1 MGCSSSKGTWSK
13 KAYHI
18 TLPKT
23 LTKVQPTPTP
33 AATEAPAREDGD
45 YTPDTGVSSD
55 LKMLN
60 ITATSVK
67 VVNGKIMVTIVTE
80 PTSSQKQASYSKLYL
95 GSAPV
100 DEAATDR
107 IVEGVDNGKKGYNF
121 TFEVKEEQLGKTI
134 EFVGCSS
141 SKGTWS
147 KKAYHITLP
156 KTLTKVQPTPAPTET
171 PAGREDGDYTI
182 NVESSYSMF
191 KITSQSAK
199 VVDGKIYVTLS
210 TSKGTYDKIY
220 LGSKNDKADYPNYI
234 QGTANASGGYDF
246 TFELDEALLGTTT
259 DFVPGKPDGT
269 WYSKNQY
276 KLTFP
281 ADIEKAGE
289 PTPAP
294 TETPAAP
301 MFEAKAVYVVKQAD
315 GSYEVTVLSDDANYD
330 RMYVG
335 ELANAATAAMVMKKT
350 SGGQGFYR
358 LTVKPEQLVTGV
370 YIPLVA
376 GNARGQWFDFRK
388 DVLST
393 NDPSEVPAL
402 PEDVP
407 AGQFRVVSVSAA
419 KEGDLLKV
427 ALVSDSADYD
437 RVFIGL
443 TGTYTKSPY
452 YMRQTMADGKF
463 CYVFTLPQS
472 CLGTPVKFVPGK
484 ADGTWYTDEQLTF
497 TCTEAALPET
507 PAAAKPADGDYTA
520 PSAVYVDRGDK
531 GVQNN
536 GTFEALYTEVTV
548 SGDTLK
554 VTVWNRSTGW
564 NAIHLGKVSDENKTA
579 IERVEDSGKYKDAYY
594 RYDFTLPVSALGT
607 VISFVPRDAKKG
619 TWSASQYY
627 LAISDQLTAV
637 KTVEPEPSATPAPAP
652 GTLTDGEYTMD
663 VDSSASMFRVVACK
677 LIAKNG
683 KYSAVITLSGTGYDK
698 LFLGTAEEAGKADAS
713 KHIPFV
719 VDADGKYTYELPDVA
734 LDTPVSVAAHS
745 LKNDKWYD
753 RQLTFKSGTAVKT
766 GGVQTGL
773 DDGEYTMDVDSS
785 ASMFRVVACRL
796 IARNGKYSAV
806 ITLSGSGYDKLFL
819 GTAEEAG
826 KADASRHIPF
836 KADADG
842 RYTYELPDVQLDTPV
857 SVAAHSLK
865 NDKWYDRQL
874 TFKSGTAVKTGD
886 VEPTVTPVPTP
897 TPTPEPTQAP
907 ESDLSGSTSRV
918 DSSTT
923 LADGVYTPDKFSYS
937 GGTGRTSISCTKVT
951 VSGGKAK
958 ATIVFSSD
966 KFSYVKANGQK
977 LYGSHGGGTS
987 TFEIPVKL
995 NANNRIFGMTTA
1007 MTVDH
1012 EIEYT
1017 LYVYIAAAE
1026 GEKSAEEQAAPQV
1039 MGLKYVST
1047 EVNDHAEN
1055 FGIYHYEDGF
1065 TVIRVKNVADYL
1077 LAPEGAELPVG
1088 VDEDYM
1094 VVRVPVQ
1101 SVYAASDS
1109 MLTLIGDE
1117 AMSGAMDKITLSAF
1131 DAQSCDVETLTLRLA
1146 SGEVEVAGAA
1156 ENPEYAV
1163 LLGQACDLAI
1173 LPAAFADPRVLGT
1186 DETVPSGLD
1195 DEQAQALKDVT
1206 DRLSML
1212 GIPAFVDLSGM
1223 EENDAGRLEWLKV
1236 YGLLLD
1242 CEDAANALYEQA
1254 AADLAVEEA

>member
-1 MGCSSSKGTWSK
+1 MKVADGKAAATIVFSSSKYGYV
-13 KAYHI
+13 KANGEQYNVLSADEKGSRFEFPVDLNVENTIIGMTTAMEEAHEIEYKITI
-18 TLPKT
+18 TLAEPEA
-23 LTKVQPTPTP
+23 TPAP

-45 YTPDTGVSSD
+45 YTPDTGVTSD

-80 PTSSQKQASYSKLYL
+80 PTSTQKQASYSKIYL
-95 GSAPV
+95 GTTPV
-100 DEAATDR
+100 DTAATDR
-107 IVEGVDNGKKGYNF
+107 IVDGVENSKNGYNF
-121 TFEVKEEQLGKTI
+121 TFEVTEEQLGTKI
-134 EFVGCSS
+134 AFVGCSRS
-141 SKGTWS
+141 SGKWS
-147 KKAYHITLP
+147 TSKTQYYLTLP
-156 KTLTKVQPTPAPTET
+156 SKITKVQPTPTPTET

-220 LGSKNDKADYPNYI
+220 LGSKNDKANYPNYI
-234 QGTANASGGYDF
+234 QGTTNATGGYDF

-335 ELANAATAAMVMKKT
+335 ELADAATAAMVMKKT

-358 LTVKPEQLVTGV
+358 LTAKPEQLVTGV

-393 NDPSEVPAL
+393 SDPSEVPAL

-443 TGTYTKSPY
+443 TGTYTKSPDH
-452 YMRQTMADGKF
+452 MRQTMADGKF

-472 CLGTPVKFVPGK
+472 RLGTSVKFVPGK

-564 NAIHLGKVSDENKTA
+564 NAIHLGRVSDENKTA
-579 IERVEDSGKYKDAYY
+579 IERVEETGKYQDAYY
-594 RYDFTLPVSALGT
+594 RYDFTLPASALGT

-619 TWSASQYY
+619 TWSSSQYY

-637 KTVEPEPSATPAPAP
+637 KTVEPEPSETPAPAP
-652 GTLTDGEYTMD
+652 GALTDGEYTMD

-683 KYSAVITLSGTGYDK
+683 KILRR
-698 LFLGTAEEAGKADAS
+698 
-713 KHIPFV
+713 HH
-719 VDADGKYTYELPDVA
+719 
-734 LDTPVSVAAHS
+734 PVRH
-745 LKNDKWYD
+745 
-753 RQLTFKSGTAVKT
+753 
-766 GGVQTGL
+766 GL
-773 DDGEYTMDVDSS
+773 
-785 ASMFRVVACRL
+785 
-796 IARNGKYSAV
+796 
-806 ITLSGSGYDKLFL
+806 
-819 GTAEEAG
+819 
-826 KADASRHIPF
+826 
-836 KADADG
+836 
-842 RYTYELPDVQLDTPV
+842 
-857 SVAAHSLK
+857 
-865 NDKWYDRQL
+865 
-874 TFKSGTAVKTGD
+874 
-886 VEPTVTPVPTP
+886 
-897 TPTPEPTQAP
+897 
-907 ESDLSGSTSRV
+907 
-918 DSSTT
+918 
-923 LADGVYTPDKFSYS
+923 
-937 GGTGRTSISCTKVT
+937 
-951 VSGGKAK
+951 
-958 ATIVFSSD
+958 
-966 KFSYVKANGQK
+966 
-977 LYGSHGGGTS
+977 
-987 TFEIPVKL
+987 
-995 NANNRIFGMTTA
+995 
-1007 MTVDH
+1007 
-1012 EIEYT
+1012 
-1017 LYVYIAAAE
+1017 
-1026 GEKSAEEQAAPQV
+1026 
-1039 MGLKYVST
+1039 
-1047 EVNDHAEN
+1047 
-1055 FGIYHYEDGF
+1055 
-1065 TVIRVKNVADYL
+1065 
-1077 LAPEGAELPVG
+1077 
-1088 VDEDYM
+1088 
-1094 VVRVPVQ
+1094 
-1101 SVYAASDS
+1101 
-1109 MLTLIGDE
+1109 
-1117 AMSGAMDKITLSAF
+1117 
-1131 DAQSCDVETLTLRLA
+1131 
-1146 SGEVEVAGAA
+1146 
-1156 ENPEYAV
+1156 
-1163 LLGQACDLAI
+1163 
-1173 LPAAFADPRVLGT
+1173 
-1186 DETVPSGLD
+1186 
-1195 DEQAQALKDVT
+1195 
-1206 DRLSML
+1206 
-1212 GIPAFVDLSGM
+1212 
-1223 EENDAGRLEWLKV
+1223 
-1236 YGLLLD
+1236 
-1242 CEDAANALYEQA
+1242 
-1254 AADLAVEEA
+1254 

>member
-1 MGCSSSKGTWSK
+1 MD
-13 KAYHI
+13 A
-18 TLPKT
+18 
-23 LTKVQPTPTP
+23 
-33 AATEAPAREDGD
+33 
-45 YTPDTGVSSD
+45 
-55 LKMLN
+55 
-60 ITATSVK
+60 
-67 VVNGKIMVTIVTE
+67 
-80 PTSSQKQASYSKLYL
+80 
-95 GSAPV
+95 
-100 DEAATDR
+100 
-107 IVEGVDNGKKGYNF
+107 
-121 TFEVKEEQLGKTI
+121 
-134 EFVGCSS
+134 
-141 SKGTWS
+141 
-147 KKAYHITLP
+147 
-156 KTLTKVQPTPAPTET
+156 
-171 PAGREDGDYTI
+171 
-182 NVESSYSMF
+182 
-191 KITSQSAK
+191 
-199 VVDGKIYVTLS
+199 DGKY
-210 TSKGTYDKIY
+210 TYELPDVA
-220 LGSKNDKADYPNYI
+220 LDTPVSVAAHSLKNDK
-234 QGTANASGGYDF
+234 
-246 TFELDEALLGTTT
+246 
-259 DFVPGKPDGT
+259 
-269 WYSKNQY
+269 W
-276 KLTFP
+276 
-281 ADIEKAGE
+281 
-289 PTPAP
+289 
-294 TETPAAP
+294 
-301 MFEAKAVYVVKQAD
+301 
-315 GSYEVTVLSDDANYD
+315 YD
-330 RMYVG
+330 R
-335 ELANAATAAMVMKKT
+335 
-350 SGGQGFYR
+350 
-358 LTVKPEQLVTGV
+358 
-370 YIPLVA
+370 
-376 GNARGQWFDFRK
+376 
-388 DVLST
+388 
-393 NDPSEVPAL
+393 
-402 PEDVP
+402 
-407 AGQFRVVSVSAA
+407 
-419 KEGDLLKV
+419 
-427 ALVSDSADYD
+427 
-437 RVFIGL
+437 
-443 TGTYTKSPY
+443 
-452 YMRQTMADGKF
+452 
-463 CYVFTLPQS
+463 
-472 CLGTPVKFVPGK
+472 
-484 ADGTWYTDEQLTF
+484 QLTF
-497 TCTEAALPET
+497 
-507 PAAAKPADGDYTA
+507 K
-520 PSAVYVDRGDK
+520 
-531 GVQNN
+531 
-536 GTFEALYTEVTV
+536 
-548 SGDTLK
+548 
-554 VTVWNRSTGW
+554 
-564 NAIHLGKVSDENKTA
+564 SD
-579 IERVEDSGKYKDAYY
+579 
-594 RYDFTLPVSALGT
+594 
-607 VISFVPRDAKKG
+607 
-619 TWSASQYY
+619 
-627 LAISDQLTAV
+627 TAV
-637 KTVEPEPSATPAPAP
+637 KTGGVT
-652 GTLTDGEYTMD
+652 GGLTDGEYTMD

-719 VDADGKYTYELPDVA
+719 VDADGRYTYELPEVA

-753 RQLTFKSGTAVKT
+753 RELTFKSDTAVKT
-766 GGVQTGL
+766 GDVQTGL
-773 DDGEYTMDVDSS
+773 TDGEYTMDVDSS
-785 ASMFRVVACRL
+785 ASMFRVVACKL
-796 IARNGKYSAV
+796 IAKNGKYSAV
-806 ITLSGSGYDKLFL
+806 ITLSGTGYDRLFL
-819 GTAEEAG
+819 GTAEDAG
-826 KADASRHIPF
+826 KADASKHIPF
-836 KADADG
+836 AADADG

-865 NDKWYDRQL
+865 NDKWYDRAL

-951 VSGGKAK
+951 VSGGKAR

-995 NANNRIFGMTTA
+995 NANNRILGMTTA

-1017 LYVYIAAAE
+1017 LYIYIAAAE

-1117 AMSGAMDKITLSAF
+1117 AMSDAMDKITLSAF

-1146 SGEVEVAGAA
+1146 SGEVEVAGAP

-1173 LPAAFADPRVLGT
+1173 LPAAFADSRVLGT

-1195 DEQAQALKDVT
+1195 DEQAQALKDVA

-1254 AADLAVEEA
+1254 AADLAVEAA